1 MESASRID
9 VDTDAPQ
16 LLSPTEEYYLLP
28 SLSLGIFRP
37 VLARETYKMH
47 LNFFIFSTRGT
58 YIFLSSFFSFLK
70 FYFTMLSLLPMSLP
84 ESKGLPDFGLSV
96 CIFITSSVEWN
107 MVRSK
112 FQWVDVWMTLQ
123 RWQWRRL
130 NSSFQKSGGGG
141 ERQEQQGGEG
151 RGIAGRMVKMREE
164 LCMYFQSERW
174 WWERIKLCWTEGE
187 CQRSKR
193 GEASTA

>member
-1 MESASRID
+1 MLLQEGRSQSSAPVISHGVSVKDRCGHRH
-9 VDTDAPQ
+9 PQ
-16 LLSPTEEYYLLP
+16 LLSSTEECYSLP
-28 SLSLGIFRP
+28 SLSLGVFRP
-37 VLARETYKMH
+37 VLARETYKML

-84 ESKGLPDFGLSV
+84 ESKGLPDLGLSV

-112 FQWVDVWMTLQ
+112 FQWVDVRMTLQ

-141 ERQEQQGGEG
+141 ERQEQQGGGG
-151 RGIAGRMVKMREE
+151 RGIAGRFVKMREE
-164 LCMYFQSERW
+164 LCTCIFSLRDGDER
-174 WWERIKLCWTEGE
+174 E
-187 CQRSKR
+187 
-193 GEASTA
+193 